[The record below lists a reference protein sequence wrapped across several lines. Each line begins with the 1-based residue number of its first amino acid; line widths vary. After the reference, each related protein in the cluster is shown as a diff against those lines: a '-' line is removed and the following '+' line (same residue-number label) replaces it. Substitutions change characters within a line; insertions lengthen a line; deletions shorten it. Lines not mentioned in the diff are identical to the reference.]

1 MLEAKKRLQD
11 GVPYLRHAIENA
23 KKETGIVKLAI
34 VSKNPD
40 GSGKIFCE
48 FDFEDFLNDVCTVAE
63 IGAQTEEQTTAAMAK
78 EFLDAHGLS
87 VVSDKLGD

>member
-1 MLEAKKRLQD
+1 MIEAAKQRLQK

-23 KKETGIVKLAI
+23 KKETGVVKLAI

-48 FDFEDFLNDVCTVAE
+48 FEFEDFIKDICIVAG
-63 IGAQTEEQTTAAMAK
+63 IGEQTEKQSLAARAR
-78 EFLDAHGLS
+78 EFLDTHGLTI
-87 VVSDKLGD
+87 KANQ